1 MEFDG
6 LDIPLGLED
15 HPGQGI
21 LGDLVHPVKQH
32 DSLKTIIHNT
42 RAPSR
47 DYSSYSPVLISSLCQ
62 GTFSLAS
69 HRW

>member
-15 HPGQGI
+15 HLGQGI
-21 LGDLVHPVKQH
+21 LGDLVHPEKQH
-32 DSLKTIIHNT
+32 NSLKTIIHNT

-47 DYSSYSPVLISSLCQ
+47 DYSDYSPVLISSLCQ